1 MLGINMRFLSFHV
14 DYFRYKVTKK
24 GRSKVI
30 EDITEDNRENQVENA
45 LVLFI
50 SMEKSDE
57 TKPKILERGINEIEK
72 ITKQLKNSNIVII
85 PFAHLFGQLSSLD
98 YAFESFKNIESM
110 LNLKDYSV
118 LRLPFGW
125 FNELEMKAKGHPL
138 SRISRIIE

>member
-1 MLGINMRFLSFHV
+1 MRFLSFHV

-24 GRSKVI
+24 GRSKII
-30 EDITEDNRENQVENA
+30 EEITEDNREAQIKNA

-50 SMEKSDE
+50 STEKRDE
-57 TKPKILERGINEIEK
+57 ENSEILKKSINEIEK
-72 ITKQLKNSNIVII
+72 ITNQLKISNIVIV
-85 PFAHLFGQLSSLD
+85 PFAHLFGQLSTIEFS
-98 YAFESFKNIESM
+98 FESFKRLESK
-110 LNLKDYSV
+110 LKMMDYSV

>member
-1 MLGINMRFLSFHV
+1 MRFLSFHV

-24 GRSKVI
+24 GRSKII
-30 EDITEDNRENQVENA
+30 EEITENNREAQIKNA

-50 SMEKSDE
+50 STEKRDE
-57 TKPKILERGINEIEK
+57 ENPEFLKKAITEIEK
-72 ITKQLKNSNIVII
+72 ITAQLKISSIVIV
-85 PFAHLFGQLSSLD
+85 PFAHLFGQLSTLEFSL
-98 YAFESFKNIESM
+98 ESFKRIESE
-110 LNLKDYSV
+110 LKLKNYSV

>member
-1 MLGINMRFLSFHV
+1 MRFLSFHV

-30 EDITEDNRENQVENA
+30 EEITEDNRENQIKNA

-50 SMEKSDE
+50 STEKRDE
-57 TKPKILERGINEIEK
+57 ENSEILKKSIIEIEK
-72 ITKQLKNSNIVII
+72 ITNQLKISNIVIV
-85 PFAHLFGQLSSLD
+85 PFAHLFGQLSTIEFS
-98 YAFESFKNIESM
+98 FEFFKKIE
-110 LNLKDYSV
+110 LELKMMDYSV

-125 FNELEMKAKGHPL
+125 FNELEMKAKGHTL

>member
-1 MLGINMRFLSFHV
+1 MRFLSFHV

-30 EDITEDNRENQVENA
+30 EEITEDNREAQIKNA

-50 SMEKSDE
+50 STEKRDE
-57 TKPKILERGINEIEK
+57 ENSEILKKSIIEIEK
-72 ITKQLKNSNIVII
+72 ITNQLKISNIVIV
-85 PFAHLFGQLSSLD
+85 PFAHLFGQLSTIEFS
-98 YAFESFKNIESM
+98 FEFFKKIESK
-110 LNLKDYSV
+110 LKMMDYSV

-125 FNELEMKAKGHPL
+125 FNELEMEAKGHPL

>member
-1 MLGINMRFLSFHV
+1 MEYFH
-14 DYFRYKVTKK
+14 YRVTKK

-30 EDITEDNRENQVENA
+30 EEISEDNRENSVENA

-50 SMEKSDE
+50 SMEKRDE
-57 TKPKILERGINEIEK
+57 TSPDVLKRGLIEIEK
-72 ITKQLKNSNIVII
+72 IIRQLKLRNIVIV
-85 PFAHLFGQLSSLD
+85 PFAHLFGQLSTLD
-98 YAFESFKNIESM
+98 FAFESFKNLESI
-110 LNLKDYSV
+110 LISKDYSV

>member
-1 MLGINMRFLSFHV
+1 MRFLSFHV
-14 DYFRYKVTKK
+14 DHFWYKVTKK

-30 EDITEDNRENQVENA
+30 EEITEENKENRVEDA

-50 SMEKSDE
+50 SIEKRDE
-57 TKPKILERGINEIEK
+57 EDPYLIEKGIAEIEK
-72 ITKQLKNSNIVII
+72 ITHQLKISNLVVL
-85 PFAHLFGQLSSLD
+85 PFAHLFGQLSSLE
-98 YAFESFKNIESM
+98 YAFESFKRVESIFISK
-110 LNLKDYSV
+110 NYSV

>member
-1 MLGINMRFLSFHV
+1 MRFLSFHV

-30 EDITEDNRENQVENA
+30 EEITEDNREAQIKNA

-50 SMEKSDE
+50 STEKRDE
-57 TKPKILERGINEIEK
+57 ENSEILKKSIIEIEK
-72 ITKQLKNSNIVII
+72 ITNQLKISNIVIV
-85 PFAHLFGQLSSLD
+85 PFAHLFGQLSTIEFSLEFFKKIELELKMMD
-98 YAFESFKNIESM
+98 Y
-110 LNLKDYSV
+110 LV

>member
-1 MLGINMRFLSFHV
+1 MIFLSFHV
-14 DYFRYKVTKK
+14 DYFRHKVTKK

-30 EDITEDNRENQVENA
+30 EEISEENEENQVDDA

-57 TKPKILERGINEIEK
+57 AKADIIEKGINEIEK
-72 ITKQLKNSNIVII
+72 ITKQLKVSTIVIV
-85 PFAHLFGQLSSLD
+85 PFAHLFGQLSSLE
-98 YAFESFKNIESM
+98 YAFESFKKFESQ
-110 LNLKDYSV
+110 LKLKDYSV

-138 SRISRIIE
+138 SRISRIVE

>member
-1 MLGINMRFLSFHV
+1 MRFLSFHV
-14 DYFRYKVTKK
+14 DHFWYKVTKK

-30 EDITEDNRENQVENA
+30 EEINEDNKENRVENA

-50 SMEKSDE
+50 SMEKQDE
-57 TKPKILERGINEIEK
+57 KDPNIIEKGIAEIEK
-72 ITKQLKNSNIVII
+72 ITHQLKISNLVIL
-85 PFAHLFGQLSSLD
+85 PFAHLFGQLSSLE
-98 YAFESFKNIESM
+98 YAFESFKKIESIF
-110 LNLKDYSV
+110 NSKNYSV

>member
-1 MLGINMRFLSFHV
+1 MRFLSFHV

-30 EDITEDNRENQVENA
+30 EEITEDNREAQIKNA

-50 SMEKSDE
+50 STEKKDE
-57 TKPKILERGINEIEK
+57 ENSEVLKKGIAEIEK
-72 ITKQLKNSNIVII
+72 ITTQLKISNIVIV
-85 PFAHLFGQLSSLD
+85 PFAHLFGQLSTIEFS
-98 YAFESFKNIESM
+98 FEFFKKIE
-110 LNLKDYSV
+110 LELKMMDYSV

-138 SRISRIIE
+138 SRISRVIE

>member
-1 MLGINMRFLSFHV
+1 MRFLSFHV

-30 EDITEDNRENQVENA
+30 EEITEDNRENQIKNA

-50 SMEKSDE
+50 STEKRDE
-57 TKPKILERGINEIEK
+57 ENSEILKKSIIEIEK
-72 ITKQLKNSNIVII
+72 ITNQLKISNIVIV
-85 PFAHLFGQLSSLD
+85 PFAHLFGQLSTIEFS
-98 YAFESFKNIESM
+98 FEFFKKIE
-110 LNLKDYSV
+110 LELKMMDYSV

>member
-1 MLGINMRFLSFHV
+1 MRFLSFHV
-14 DYFRYKVTKK
+14 DHFWYKVTKK

-30 EDITEDNRENQVENA
+30 EEVTEENKENRVEDA

-50 SMEKSDE
+50 SIEKRDE
-57 TKPKILERGINEIEK
+57 EDPYLIEKGIAEIEK
-72 ITKQLKNSNIVII
+72 ITHQLKISNLVVL
-85 PFAHLFGQLSSLD
+85 PFAHLFGQLSSLE
-98 YAFESFKNIESM
+98 YAFESFKQIESIFISK
-110 LNLKDYSV
+110 NYSV

>member
-1 MLGINMRFLSFHV
+1 MRFLSFHV

-30 EDITEDNRENQVENA
+30 EEITENNREAQIKNA

-50 SMEKSDE
+50 TIEKRDE
-57 TKPKILERGINEIEK
+57 ENPEFLKRGIAEIEK
-72 ITKQLKNSNIVII
+72 ITVQLKISNIVIV
-85 PFAHLFGQLSSLD
+85 PFAHLFGQLSTLEF
-98 YAFESFKNIESM
+98 AFMSFKRIESN
-110 LNLKDYSV
+110 LKLKDYSV

>member
-1 MLGINMRFLSFHV
+1 MRFLSFHV
-14 DYFRYKVTKK
+14 DYFWYKVTEK

-30 EDITEDNRENQVENA
+30 EEILEGNKENQVDNA

-57 TKPKILERGINEIEK
+57 AKTEIIEKGIIEIEK
-72 ITKQLKNSNIVII
+72 ITNQLKVSTIVII
-85 PFAHLFGQLSSLD
+85 PFAHLFGQLSSLE
-98 YAFESFKNIESM
+98 YAFESFKKIES
-110 LNLKDYSV
+110 LLKLMDYSV

>member
-1 MLGINMRFLSFHV
+1 MRFLSFHV

-30 EDITEDNRENQVENA
+30 EEITEDNRESQIKNA

-50 SMEKSDE
+50 STEKRDE
-57 TKPKILERGINEIEK
+57 ENSEILKKSIIEIEK
-72 ITKQLKNSNIVII
+72 ITNQLKIPNIVIV
-85 PFAHLFGQLSSLD
+85 PFAHLFGQLSTIEFS
-98 YAFESFKNIESM
+98 FEFFKKIESK
-110 LNLKDYSV
+110 LKMMDYSV